1 MEVTFTALLISS
13 IVGFVLSF
21 LVENIPS
28 FAAKWAAFKYKGLAV
43 AGSGLVVCI
52 ALVIL
57 SYVGAPV
64 IGVPKPFIWAG
75 LSTAL
80 GVFVAYLMATQTAY
94 QLQSSN
100 LRRRQVPQHD
110 EGAVVM
116 PQFRGGGNPP
126 PGDIA
131 TVPFLIDDGPN
142 SSSGVTNT
150 AGAVGAINDIP

>member
-116 PQFRGGGNPP
+116 PQFRGGGNPLLP
-126 PGDIA
+126 NSTLNINE
-131 TVPFLIDDGPN
+131 GPN
-142 SSSGVTNT
+142 GASSVTT
-150 AGAVGAINDIP
+150 AADGGRGWRH

>member
-1 MEVTFTALLISS
+1 MEITFTALLIRS

-64 IGVPKPFIWAG
+64 IGVPKPFIWDG
-75 LSTAL
+75 LWTVL
-80 GVFVAYLMATQTAY
+80 GVYVAYLMATQTAY
-94 QLQSSN
+94 QLQAGN
-100 LRRRQVPQHD
+100 LRRRQEPQSD
-110 EGAVVM
+110 EGVALNELAWRDDV
-116 PQFRGGGNPP
+116 
-126 PGDIA
+126 
-131 TVPFLIDDGPN
+131 LI
-142 SSSGVTNT
+142 T
-150 AGAVGAINDIP
+150 

>member
-28 FAAKWAAFKYKGLAV
+28 FAAKWAEFKYKGLAV

-116 PQFRGGGNPP
+116 PQFRRGGNPLLP
-126 PGDIA
+126 NSTLNINE
-131 TVPFLIDDGPN
+131 GPN
-142 SSSGVTNT
+142 GASSVTIAADGGVEWRPP
-150 AGAVGAINDIP
+150 VP

>member
-116 PQFRGGGNPP
+116 PQFRGEGIP
-126 PGDIA
+126 
-131 TVPFLIDDGPN
+131 LLPN
-142 SSSGVTNT
+142 STLNINEDPNGASSVTIAADGGVE
-150 AGAVGAINDIP
+150 G